1 MELPRNEEEE
11 IIGERLRRIEDE
23 LTQTAGEKRKKKADL
38 QYLSDLRDDLRAYLN
53 LTVGQVVTDGK
64 RLGLSLSYPSRRWVC
79 RSFGLVGTLSFPFP
93 NDPTG

>member
-11 IIGERLRRIEDE
+11 IIGERLRRIEAE

-53 LTVGQVVTDGK
+53 LTVGQAVTDGK
-64 RLGLSLSYPSRRWVC
+64 RLGVIAQLSLPSVGLPVVWV
-79 RSFGLVGTLSFPFP
+79 
-93 NDPTG
+93 DW